1 MKLQFKDK
9 RNTRPESIKG
19 NSIKEKDSKQWV
31 THIFKEVNRKDNL
44 NKIAIQLIFLKN
56 MCLIYLDVW
65 EKPSVHLLH
74 LWNDKRAATAY
85 KNDRH
90 LPHYNGA
97 NPSHF
102 YFMILIY
109 AKITTLFCIKFCFNE
124 FFKYTSLHI

>member
-19 NSIKEKDSKQWV
+19 NSIKERNSKQWV
-31 THIFKEVNRKDNL
+31 THKEVNRKDNF

-90 LPHYNGA
+90 LPHYNQGQSFPFLLYDL
-97 NPSHF
+97 NLCTNN
-102 YFMILIY
+102 YFVLY
-109 AKITTLFCIKFCFNE
+109 
-124 FFKYTSLHI
+124 